1 MAPLQVRSRR
11 HAARAEQQEQQERE
25 ALQSAFHIYDLVC
38 TDVDEGAAAA
48 RVERRRQAKERAAKA
63 ASEGAI
69 LMNYMPMVGTWQ
81 AEFHSHNA
89 VYSHKSLLLGLDPNA
104 HAIV

>member
-1 MAPLQVRSRR
+1 M
-11 HAARAEQQEQQERE
+11 
-25 ALQSAFHIYDLVC
+25 C

-48 RVERRRQAKERAAKA
+48 RVERRRQAKERASKA

-69 LMNYMPMVGTWQ
+69 LMNYMPMVGAWQ
-81 AEFHSHNA
+81 ANGEFHILNA
-89 VYSHKSLLLGLDPNA
+89 VFSHKCSLLGLDPNA